1 MPTYEYRCNKDG
13 CAFCTEEFFS
23 IAERDRPVGSE
34 CPVEKCDGKVVRAVT
49 TPHMQDVTHTEQQK
63 LSRGINNPTGQF
75 KEKMQQILLKLFGAL
90 KIRLLGKTMSIIV
103 TQSTITVKKLLLD
116 H

>member
-75 KEKMQQILLKLFGAL
+75 KEKMQQMMS
-90 KIRLLGKTMSIIV
+90 RDNTSLGIK
-103 TQSTITVKKLLLD
+103 QKRKFKEKYNL
-116 H
+116 

>member
-1 MPTYEYRCNKDG
+1 MPTYEYKCNKDG

-49 TPHMQDVTHTEQQK
+49 TPHMQDVQHTEQQK
-63 LSRGINNPTGQF
+63 LSKAVTNPTGQF
-75 KEKMQQILLKLFGAL
+75 KEKMQQMINNKDNAGAMGIKQKRRLKEKYNL
-90 KIRLLGKTMSIIV
+90 
-103 TQSTITVKKLLLD
+103 
-116 H
+116 

>member
-63 LSRGINNPTGQF
+63 LSRGINTPTGQF
-75 KEKMQQILLKLFGAL
+75 KEKMQQMLS
-90 KIRLLGKTMSIIV
+90 RDNTSLGIK
-103 TQSTITVKKLLLD
+103 QKRKFKEKYNL
-116 H
+116 